1 MNPAINIELKFFLIS
16 ILWGILLLAA
26 YDILRIL
33 RRIIKHD
40 EFFIA
45 LEDLIFWVVASL
57 FIFAMIYQ
65 ENDGI
70 IRGFCIM
77 GMFLGA
83 VLYHYAF
90 SDLLINLITKVIRI
104 LLSPITM
111 VLRRFKQFLQF
122 LWSKLKRTGNNQYL
136 RLKKEI
142 KSVRIAVENKKK
154 KKAPKKEAPGKEAS
168 KKKTSKKEASKK
180 VSKRNPARKKQK
192 Q

>member
-168 KKKTSKKEASKK
+168 KKEASKK
-180 VSKRNPARKKQK
+180 VSKRNPARKK
-192 Q
+192 